1 MVVGYLLVICLVKR
15 KIWTL
20 AYLHPIKDLLFARLL
35 HVGHFL
41 FDIFAILS
49 NNLFFT
55 YISTLSTVALTF
67 KYLTM

>member
-15 KIWTL
+15 KIWTF